1 MNTELQK
8 IKPPSISSSKKKP
21 FTVRVAA
28 WSARN
33 HWLVFGLWL
42 VATIGIFAVSLA
54 MGGTKSE
61 GASDPSR
68 AKNSESTQA
77 TAVYNEGVAQVDSQ
91 NFYVIVT
98 NPTVKTSDPAF
109 QAVVGKITQAL
120 AGAKYTDNGQS
131 QPVFS
136 QVINPYLV
144 PAAAQAGLVSPDSSS
159 VRIVATALGT
169 GKVVDNKLEPL
180 KPVMADL
187 KAQNSGYQILT
198 LNNAW
203 INDDINEVVN
213 HDLDNSLKITIPLTF
228 IILLIAFGAV
238 AAAVVPLVLAV
249 TALLAAFGLLN
260 IYSQLVAPVSPYAT
274 QLVVLIGLAV
284 AVDYTLFMITRFR
297 NERRRGRDKLTAIE
311 ISSSTAGRAVF
322 FSGVIVMVSVAGLFI
337 LNDPLFRS
345 MALGT
350 IGVVLVSVIGSL
362 TFLPAILAILGKGIN
377 WGRIPYFGRDRE
389 EGSGFWSR
397 LVGGVM
403 KQPVVLA
410 VISVMV
416 LLAIAFPVLHLKL
429 GLSDIDSFP
438 DQIEGVQA
446 IKVMNT
452 KWPQGTTLQ
461 LIVVVTQA
469 NRPEVKAAMEKL
481 QKAGLQTRG
490 LSQPSA
496 INMSQNGVA
505 GEVTWTMGGSMNDP
519 ANHDLVN
526 KMRQELIPANL
537 AGLGVQAYV
546 GGDAALVV
554 DVVNTYTQAMPLVFA
569 FVLGLSFLILLIAFH
584 SIVIPVTAI
593 LLNLLST
600 ATSYGTLV
608 LVFQDGW
615 FGSLLGIKQTEVIE
629 SWVPVFIFTILFG
642 LSMDYH
648 LFILTRIKEA
658 RDRGA
663 TSNEAVARGISVTSG
678 VITSAA
684 SIMVVVFA
692 VFVTLQLVIIR
703 ELGLG
708 LAVAVFF
715 DATVI
720 RCVLLPSVMRILG
733 DWNWYLPKFLDWL
746 PRITIEAE
754 EAEAHAEIAPAVPA
768 DKATV

>member
-1 MNTELQK
+1 MKTELPDTK
-8 IKPPSISSSKKKP
+8 HPSKNQP
-21 FTVRVAA
+21 FTVRIAA

-42 VATIGIFAVSLA
+42 VLTIGVFAVSLA

-61 GASDPSR
+61 GASNPGNAR
-68 AKNSESTQA
+68 NSESSQA
-77 TAVYNEGVAQVDSQ
+77 TTVYNAGVKQVDSQ
-91 NFYVIVT
+91 SFYVIVT
-98 NPTVKTSDPAF
+98 NPNVKTNDPAY

-131 QPVFS
+131 QPIFS

-144 PAAAQAGLVSPDSSS
+144 PAAAQASLISPDNSS

-169 GKVVDNKLEPL
+169 GKVVENKLQPL

-203 INDDINEVVN
+203 INDDINAVVS
-213 HDLDNSLKITIPLTF
+213 HDLDSSLRITIPLTF
-228 IILLIAFGAV
+228 IILLIAFGTI

-260 IYSQLVAPVSPYAT
+260 IYSQLISPVSPYAS

-284 AVDYTLFMITRFR
+284 AVDYSLFMITRFR
-297 NERRRGRDKLTAIE
+297 NERRLGREKLAAIE
-311 ISSSTAGRAVF
+311 VASSTAGRAVF

-389 EGSGFWSR
+389 EGRGLWSS

-410 VISVMV
+410 AIAVLV
-416 LLAIAFPVLHLKL
+416 LLAIAYPVLHLKL

-461 LIVVVTQA
+461 LVVVVTQA

-481 QKAGLQTRG
+481 QQAGLQIKG
-490 LSQPSA
+490 LSQPSN
-496 INMSQNGVA
+496 ITMSQNGVA
-505 GEVTWTMGGSMNDP
+505 GEVTWTMSGSMNDP
-519 ANHDLVN
+519 ANHDIVN
-526 KMRQELIPANL
+526 KMRQEVVPANL
-537 AGLGVQAYV
+537 AGLGVQGYV

-554 DVVNTYTQAMPLVFA
+554 DVVNTYTQAMPLVFG

-593 LLNLLST
+593 ILNLLST

-615 FGSLLGIKQTEVIE
+615 FGNLLGIKQTEVIE

-658 RDRGA
+658 RDRGMS
-663 TSNEAVARGISVTSG
+663 SNEAVAKGISVTSG

-708 LAVAVFF
+708 LAVAVFI

-720 RCVLLPSVMRILG
+720 RSVLLPSVMRILG
-733 DWNWYLPKFLDWL
+733 DWNWYIPKFLDWL

-754 EAEAHAEIAPAVPA
+754 DPEEPVQISPAVPA